1 MEGSWLIK
9 VLLTLAVI
17 AIITGCVL
25 LAKAYGF
32 EEGQIA
38 YGSGD
43 IRYRLEKQPNGE
55 TRWVKLNSSSIAQ
68 ATYQVKNNE

>member
-1 MEGSWLIK
+1 MYWYLKVILI
-9 VLLTLAVI
+9 I
-17 AIITGCVL
+17 AALGIISGGIFY
-25 LAKAYGF
+25 AKQCGF

-55 TRWVKLNSSSIAQ
+55 TRWVKLNRSSIAQ
-68 ATYQVKNNE
+68 ATYQVKNKE